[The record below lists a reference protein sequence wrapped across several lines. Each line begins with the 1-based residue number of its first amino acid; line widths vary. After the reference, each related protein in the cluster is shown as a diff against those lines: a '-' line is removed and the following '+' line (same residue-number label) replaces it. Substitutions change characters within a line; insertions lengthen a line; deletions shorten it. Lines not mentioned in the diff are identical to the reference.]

1 MDLLQKN
8 GESEGRR
15 LKGDSSVMEKEE
27 QQYHQKE
34 KNNNSTRTRDST
46 EILLRMIWEL
56 VVWPLI
62 LEIVL

>member
-46 EILLRMIWEL
+46 EILLRMI
-56 VVWPLI
+56 
-62 LEIVL
+62 